1 MLDFQMVSDVEHTLD
16 ISIGFVFIYQ
26 REYQEDSLLFDSAIN
41 QSDLVIFHFEISDC
55 QSFCLNYGMY
65 ILAGHFFRYTCSAAH

>member
-1 MLDFQMVSDVEHTLD
+1 MVSDVEHTLD

-55 QSFCLNYGMY
+55 QSRL
-65 ILAGHFFRYTCSAAH
+65 LP

>member
-55 QSFCLNYGMY
+55 QSHL
-65 ILAGHFFRYTCSAAH
+65 LP

>member
-26 REYQEDSLLFDSAIN
+26 EDSLVFDSAIN

-55 QSFCLNYGMY
+55 RSRL
-65 ILAGHFFRYTCSAAH
+65 LP